1 MTEATTEGTPSQIPK
16 MSNDGRHMIYAGTDY
31 TVNKAATE
39 AFITL
44 LRRNTP
50 PTIFVR
56 GNQLVQTIPSP
67 DTGIPFIRIMS
78 EDILAGE
85 LNKIIKFYKAVKS
98 DEGDGVAIEKPAPKE
113 VVKFI
118 LNNIDFEQVPILDG
132 ITSCPIMT
140 MDGELQTEPGYNA
153 ELRIIYQPT
162 ETDLKINIKMRPELK
177 DVADAIEVIKYPLSD
192 FKFVEDADRANMIG
206 LLISTVFKTTLKN
219 TIYPMAIITKPI
231 QGAGASKLCRY
242 PNIIKTGT
250 EPNMYSI
257 VGDEE
262 IEKKLLGCAVA
273 GEDMIIYD
281 NINSALYSST
291 LAKQITLNRFS
302 GRILG
307 KTGNV
312 NYPLCP
318 VWIANGVNVI
328 TSGDMPRRCYPINLD
343 PGLEKP
349 WERNDFKEKNID
361 RYVFEN
367 RGKLL
372 SAIFTLIR
380 YWIQNKKNASDKV
393 PIMGSFEEWRNII
406 GGILSYT
413 EYGDK
418 FLTNVKSVYE
428 TCEASGDHWVEFLT
442 EWYLLWNTQPIK
454 LGNIIKAVEDE
465 SSEFKYCLPGEIQN
479 AKSGGKNLPM
489 SLGKALSKIKNRVHS
504 IEIPL
509 KDQYGKIQY
518 ERVEG
523 VDKMQHK
530 TILVKIEMSIH
541 DGRNK
546 YQLTE
551 VEAKSEPTNQST
563 NQPKN

>member
-1 MTEATTEGTPSQIPK
+1 MTTVAAEGTPSQIPK
-16 MSNDGRHMIYAGTDY
+16 ISNDGRHMIYVGNDY
-31 TVNKAATE
+31 TVHKASTE
-39 AFITL
+39 AFTTL

-56 GNQLVQTIPSP
+56 GNQLVQIIPSP

-85 LNKIIKFYKAVKS
+85 LNKIIKFYKATKS
-98 DEGDGVAIEKPAPKE
+98 DEGAGVAIEKPAPKE

-162 ETDLKINIKMRPELK
+162 EADLKINIKMQPELK

-242 PNIIKTGT
+242 PNIIKTGA

-361 RYVFEN
+361 RYVFDN
-367 RGKLL
+367 RGRLL

-380 YWIQNKKNASDKV
+380 YWIQNKKNASDNV

-428 TCEASGDHWVEFLT
+428 TCEASGDRWVEFLT
-442 EWYLLWNTQPIK
+442 EWYLLWNTQPIT
-454 LGNIIKAVEDE
+454 LGIIIKNMEDE
-465 SSEFKYCLPGEIQN
+465 SSELKYCLPGEIQN

-489 SLGKALSKIKNRVHS
+489 SLGKALSKIKNRVHG
-504 IEIPL
+504 IKVPTV
-509 KDQYGKIQY
+509 KDIDG
-518 ERVEG
+518 
-523 VDKMQHK
+523 KMQYK
-530 TILVKIEMSIH
+530 EILVKIEMSTL

-546 YQLTE
+546 YHLTE
-551 VEAKSEPTNQST
+551 VKAKAEPTNLPT